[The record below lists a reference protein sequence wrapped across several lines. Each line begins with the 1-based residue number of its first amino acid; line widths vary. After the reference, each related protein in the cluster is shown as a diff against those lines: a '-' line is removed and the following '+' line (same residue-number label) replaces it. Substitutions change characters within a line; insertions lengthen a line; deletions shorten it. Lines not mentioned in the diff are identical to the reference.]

1 MKKFFYMGVWWQ
13 LLILN
18 VFMCQKLSVS
28 QNVDTSTNYEIIV
41 YFKSGII
48 LNDDNSITISTDLN
62 GLLSKYNIPVFN
74 IYPAFSHFI
83 ESDTNGYDEFN
94 NVIKLP
100 NLSKIFIIKL
110 NSKNDQNSIIR
121 DLIECKDVIYAEKNF
136 IAIPLGIP
144 DDNLFGQQWAL
155 KNTGL
160 NGGTVDVD
168 VDADEAWDIY
178 TGNSSNIIAF
188 FDGGIDK
195 NHEDLNGKVTGD
207 NGTGWYGHGTAT
219 AAVAGAKTN
228 NDIGISG
235 VDWNTKLLAK
245 RIDNQGAQVVYDKIV
260 SASNNTNVKV
270 MNHSWMTDPG
280 DYNVTL
286 RQAIAYSYKKNKVS
300 CAATGKSGAVGKYYP
315 AAYNTG
321 IMAVGA
327 TTNTDNRLVTSTYG
341 DHLDVVAPGQ
351 SIMSI
356 WEDGSYGPWSG
367 TSFSTPIVSGIASL
381 LKGYKPTLYNDDIVQ
396 IIQMTTDDITI
407 WPSTIGWDIYTGY
420 GRVNAKKA
428 LDMVKN
434 NIITYYTSTGSSY
447 YSESPYTYF
456 NFLGA
461 DGLTDRMY
469 WGWRYEIRKTVT
481 FPHSINPKVWGRGI
495 GSNCWQKDEQ
505 NEYGQNYHFGMPFC
519 EVVPGTVTNTSAV
532 IRSYIYQLSDNSIA
546 GPYSWYPITDKNQ
559 AVFAYTV
566 LSEPSKIVNIQQ
578 NIEIIYPGQTGYV
591 TCNTNADQIMTFE
604 WKSINKPDY
613 IHIFNLTNKS
623 VMVDN
628 DYRGSN
634 EKVEFI
640 PTFKLRCIISS
651 MWGLDSLEYAVSYS
665 TSGGGCPFLFVNT
678 DNGYVMDNNM
688 LHRSEFEGNTGK
700 DIKDVYKLN
709 VKPIADKNKLYFKIL
724 ELNRD
729 HSYFDRIKLF
739 SVDHPAGSEIGVTE
753 NNDIV
758 VYLPTGVVSSSN
770 ALLNDKDVTD
780 LIRYNLK
787 SPGVE
792 GVSND
797 RLFMNFNAK
806 SFDFKNFLKSLNAE
820 GAADSVAVILNTEG
834 VVIDPIDPPK
844 EIAGTIEG
852 NESAEN
858 TFQRGFARRE
868 KQSVV
873 IVPLSRLTSLDS
885 LNIDW
890 RRDYDM
896 QYAAITP
903 ILYGGYEKK
912 ELNLDTADHS
922 VYGNIKQQLKNIDKD
937 YAELDTNGFI
947 TLIFNTGGNVKAGWM
962 RDYVIETD
970 GYYLRPGVGENKG
983 MAGKSIQKELL
994 SGSALPTTFE
1004 LNANYPN
1011 PFNPST
1017 TIEYAVPHQGLVTV
1031 KVYDVLGREVA
1042 TLVSD
1047 NHAQGRY
1054 KVTWNAS
1061 GLSSGIYI
1069 YRMTAK
1075 DYKSVRKMLLIK

>member
-1 MKKFFYMGVWWQ
+1 MKIKSPYVVMF
-13 LLILN
+13 LSLIFT
-18 VFMCQKLSVS
+18 FMAQISS
-28 QNVDTSTNYEIIV
+28 FGQNRDVTINNEVIV
-41 YFKSGII
+41 YFKSGIQDNKNTIEINSQSVKQI
-48 LNDDNSITISTDLN
+48 LD
-62 GLLSKYNIPVFN
+62 KFN
-74 IYPAFSHFI
+74 ISKENIFKAFPDFDKKSALSF
-83 ESDTNGYDEFN
+83 NEFGSA
-94 NVIKLP
+94 VTLP
-100 NLSKIFIIKL
+100 DLSKIYLLRVKQGVSRKEL
-110 NSKNDQNSIIR
+110 VNDLLKNDNV
-121 DLIECKDVIYAEKNF
+121 LYAEINSMP
-136 IAIPLGIP
+136 IPLGTP
-144 DDNLFGQQWAL
+144 NDELFSEQWSL
-155 KNTGL
+155 KNTGQ
-160 NGGTVDVD
+160 NGGTIDAD
-168 VDADEAWDIY
+168 IDADEAWDIY
-178 TGNSSNIIAF
+178 TGNSNNIIAL
-188 FDGGIDK
+188 FDGGINK
-195 NHEDLNGKVTGD
+195 NRTDLSGKVIGD
-207 NGTGWYGHGTAT
+207 DGTGWYGHGTAT

-228 NDIGISG
+228 NNGIGMAG
-235 VDWNTKLLAK
+235 VDWNVKLMAK
-245 RIDNQGAQVVYDKIV
+245 RIDYQGAQTICNKII
-260 SASNNTNVKV
+260 SASDNNNVKV
-270 MNHSWMTDPG
+270 MNHSWMLDPG
-280 DYNVTL
+280 EFNITVRL
-286 RQAIAYSYKKNKVS
+286 GFAYSYKMNKVS
-300 CAATGKSGAVGKYYP
+300 IAAAGNSGLNEKFYP
-315 AAYNTG
+315 AAYSLG
-321 IMAVGA
+321 VMAIS
-327 TTNTDNRLVTSTYG
+327 NTDSI
-341 DHLDVVAPGQ
+341 DHLNIKSTWGEQIAVSAPGS
-351 SIMSI
+351 SILTI
-356 WEDGSYGPWSG
+356 NNDGTYGPWSG
-367 TSFSTPIVSGIASL
+367 TSFSAPIVSGIASL
-381 LKGYKPTLYNDDIVQ
+381 LKGYKSTLYNDDIEM
-396 IIQMTTDDITI
+396 IIKLSSEDKDPI
-407 WPSTIGWDIYTGY
+407 PGWDNKFGW

-678 DNGYVMDNNM
+678 DNGYVMDNNL
-688 LHRSEFEGNTGK
+688 LHRSEFEGNAGK

-709 VKPIADKNKLYFKIL
+709 ANPISDKNKLKFQIK

-729 HSYFDRIKLF
+729 HSYFDRIKLY

-753 NNDIV
+753 NNDLV

-770 ALLNDKDVTD
+770 ALLNDKNVTD
-780 LIRYNLK
+780 LIQYNLK

-797 RLFMNFNAK
+797 RLFMNFNSK
-806 SFDFKNFLKSLNAE
+806 SFDFKNILKSLNAE
-820 GAADSVAVILNTEG
+820 GAADSVAVIMNTEG

-890 RRDYDM
+890 RRDYDL

-912 ELNLDTADHS
+912 ELNLVAADHS
-922 VYGNIKQQLKNIDKD
+922 VYGNIKQLLKSLDKD

-947 TLIFNTGGNVKAGWM
+947 TLTFNTGGNVKAGWV

-970 GYYLRPGVGENKG
+970 GYYLRPGVGENID
-983 MAGKSIQKELL
+983 MVGKSLQKELI
-994 SGSALPTTFE
+994 SGTALPTKYE

-1017 TIEYAVPHQGLVTV
+1017 TIEYAVPQKGLVTI

-1042 TLVSD
+1042 TLVND

-1054 KVTWNAS
+1054 KVTWNAA

-1069 YRMTAK
+1069 YRLTAK